1 MNVKL
6 KDNTISIDMSCCAF
20 KDLLAAID
28 FGKEYVSENGYNEQA
43 KHYDWMLEKLT
54 PQDVRRKLRE
64 MIVNDSSIGKYLTL
78 DDEPA
83 TPPPPAPAIQNCII
97 IDGQQY
103 ELRHVARDS
112 YHMLCDKCDLQSRC
126 CSDDSGI
133 CESLY
138 GLTAD
143 DKVFKAV
150 EPADSKPSSP
160 NT

>member
-6 KDNTISIDMSCCAF
+6 KDDTISIDMICCEF
-20 KDLLAAID
+20 KDLLQAID
-28 FGKEYVSENGYNEQA
+28 YGKEWLSENGYREAA
-43 KHYDWMLEKLT
+43 KLYDRMLKELT
-54 PQDVRRKLRE
+54 PQDVRRELRE

-112 YHMLCDKCDLQSRC
+112 YHTLCDKCDLQSRC
-126 CSDDSGI
+126 GSDDSGI

-138 GLTAD
+138 GAD
-143 DKVFKAV
+143 ADGQVFKAV